1 MILPP
6 FHRLIAPLPRVLLLG
21 MSIALAILFSL
32 GAFSYHNIQK
42 QAEAA
47 GWVEHTYQVA
57 TALQDVFSSVQSTD
71 TSQRM
76 YVLSG
81 TPSYLEAYEG
91 TVRNLPAQF
100 ALIERLV
107 ADNPKQHW
115 QLQQLRRSVDDRLA
129 NARVRIEQR
138 QQLGA
143 GALDPKFISSIAV
156 RLMEIV
162 RSDVQTMING
172 ENVLL
177 GTRLEQLRLVR
188 QRSVVIQS
196 LGGLLSIGLLGA
208 VFVGLLRQINRAS
221 RAEEETKRTN
231 AQLQEANAEMRAFS
245 YSVAHDLRAPLRAI
259 NGFAQVLVEDN
270 AHELGPEGKQAL
282 GRITTNAGKMDHLI
296 DDLLALSKVSMQSL
310 HTGRVEMNELVR
322 SVSQEVLESRGERDV
337 EFAIAPLPPAL
348 GDPSLLRQVWFNLI
362 GNALKFSRN
371 RVRTHI
377 EIGGNVAGPEFATY
391 FIRDNGAGFDMRYA
405 DKLFGAFQRL
415 HRPTDFEGTGIGL
428 ALVRRIIHRHGGTIW
443 AEGEEDKG
451 AFFAFTLP
459 EWSEGC

>member
-1 MILPP
+1 MNMPP
-6 FHRLIAPLPRVLLLG
+6 FLRPLARLPRLLVVTMLIALGILL
-21 MSIALAILFSL
+21 SL

-47 GWVEHTYQVA
+47 GWVEHTYRVA
-57 TALQDVFSSVQSTD
+57 TALQDILSGVQDAD
-71 TSQRM
+71 TAQRM

-81 TPSYLEAYEG
+81 TLAYLDAYQK
-91 TVRNLPAQF
+91 TTHDLPTQ
-100 ALIERLV
+100 LDRVGSLV
-107 ADNPKQHW
+107 ADNPRQLW
-115 QLQQLRRSVDDRLA
+115 QLQQLRASIADRLA
-129 NARVRIEQR
+129 NAQIRIEQR

-143 GALDPKFISSIAV
+143 GALDLKFINSGAV

-162 RSDVQTMING
+162 RADVQTMIAA

-177 GTRLEQLRLVR
+177 RSRLEQLRVAR
-188 QRSVVIQS
+188 RRSVVIQS
-196 LGGLLSIGLLGA
+196 LGGLLSLGLLVA
-208 VFVGLLRQINRAS
+208 VFAGLLRQITRAN
-221 RAEEETKRTN
+221 RAEEEIQRTN

-270 AHELGPEGKQAL
+270 AHQLGAEGQQAL
-282 GRITTNAGKMDHLI
+282 GRITANAGKMDHLI

-310 HTGRVEMNELVR
+310 HTSRVEMNELVR

-362 GNALKFSRN
+362 GNALKFSRG
-371 RVRTHI
+371 RTRTQI

-391 FIRDNGAGFDMRYA
+391 FIRDNGVGFDMQYA

-415 HRPTDFEGTGIGL
+415 HRVTEFEGTGIGL
-428 ALVRRIIHRHGGTIW
+428 ALVHRIIHRHGGTIW
-443 AEGEEDKG
+443 AESEENKG
-451 AFFAFTLP
+451 ALFAFTLP
-459 EWSEGC
+459 EWNEA